1 LAAAVLSFRRGLYPQ
16 AEAELAWVCEREPDN
31 GRAFYY
37 RGEALNR
44 AGQYEEAIEVMT
56 EAARLLPDDP
66 RPHYTLGHLYD
77 RQGLRAE
84 ASEMYRLARDLQ
96 AQKETEAS

>member
-1 LAAAVLSFRRGLYPQ
+1 
-16 AEAELAWVCEREPDN
+16 
-31 GRAFYY
+31 
-37 RGEALNR
+37 
-44 AGQYEEAIEVMT
+44 MT